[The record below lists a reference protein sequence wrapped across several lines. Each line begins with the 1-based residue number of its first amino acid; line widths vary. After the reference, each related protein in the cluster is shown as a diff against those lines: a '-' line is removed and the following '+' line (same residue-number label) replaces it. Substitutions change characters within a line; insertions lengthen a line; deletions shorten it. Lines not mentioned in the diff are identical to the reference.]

1 MEADRS
7 PQDRTEGREEPRRGI
22 WSPFHRQRE
31 RVASK
36 HMKTI
41 DWGVVEQG
49 SPIRADDV
57 SSGGSS
63 KG

>member
-7 PQDRTEGREEPRRGI
+7 PQDRTEGREEPRQGI

-31 RVASK
+31 RVGSI
-36 HMKTI
+36 HMKIT
-41 DWGVVEQG
+41 DSEVVEQG

-57 SSGGSS
+57 SSRGSF

>member
-7 PQDRTEGREEPRRGI
+7 PQDRTEGREEPRQGI

-31 RVASK
+31 RVGSK
-36 HMKTI
+36 HMKTT
-41 DWGVVEQG
+41 DWEVVEQG

-57 SSGGSS
+57 SSGGSF